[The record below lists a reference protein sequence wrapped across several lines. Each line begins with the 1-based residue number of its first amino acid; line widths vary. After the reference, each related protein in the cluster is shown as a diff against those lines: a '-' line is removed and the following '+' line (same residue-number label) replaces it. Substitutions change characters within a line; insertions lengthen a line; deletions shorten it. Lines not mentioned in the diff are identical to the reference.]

1 MIPHPF
7 QSTLNF
13 ALAFFSQI
21 LSSQSG
27 RQIFILF
34 AALLI
39 AAALLRA
46 MRPTKRRGSKRK
58 PASASIR
65 VATRQELGRGLAKQ
79 ELLVPSDAADARAH
93 AIGTLGEGLVTAEL
107 ERTGWPV
114 LRNLILDLGDRTVEI
129 DHVVQV
135 PDGFVVLEVKTYRGF
150 ITGSEHDLRWTQH
163 LRGQR
168 NQFLNPVR
176 QNLLHLKALTTFIGD
191 PRIFV
196 RGYVVS
202 AGSARFCPELAD
214 VSVRLCDLRRVI
226 NAELPTTDIQ
236 PGVREAWARLEAEA
250 LLSPRRR
257 EDHIRYA
264 RARKEAAGSTPA
276 NRQPVLGQSETGEAK
291 PQAWHAQPEHH

>member
-27 RQIFILF
+27 RQTFILF

-46 MRPTKRRGSKRK
+46 LRPTKRRGSNRKR
-58 PASASIR
+58 ASASIR
-65 VATRQELGRGLAKQ
+65 VATRQELGRSLQKQ
-79 ELLVPSDAADARAH
+79 EPLVPSDAADARAH

-107 ERTGWPV
+107 EKTGWPV
-114 LRNLILDLGDRTVEI
+114 LRNLILDLGHRTVEI

-163 LRGQR
+163 LRGHR

-176 QNLLHLKALTTFIGD
+176 QNLLHIKALTTFIGD
-191 PRIFV
+191 PRTFV

-202 AGSARFCPELAD
+202 AGSARFCPELAGIP
-214 VSVRLCDLRRVI
+214 VRLCELRRAI

-250 LLSPRRR
+250 MLSPRRR

-264 RARKEAAGSTPA
+264 RARKEAAGSTSA
-276 NRQPVLGQSETGEAK
+276 NKRPVLGQSDIREAR
-291 PQAWHAQPEHH
+291 P